1 MYYIQDLIKHISGE
15 NLALLVALCV
25 ACSCISVAIAI
36 TSAIIGCI
44 LRIKTRI
51 AKRREE
57 RRMVERKL
65 KLTLPERENTFIQA
79 RVNTALNAET
89 QNLISQPAQ
98 PISLSHALALLAS
111 LREKELST
119 ADGLTCAELFAF
131 LSLYK
136 EKSLWTSKESQ
147 DINVALAGILKLSA
161 KYSA

>member
-1 MYYIQDLIKHISGE
+1 MYYIQDLIKNISGE

-25 ACSCISVAIAI
+25 ACSCITVAIAI
-36 TSAIIGCI
+36 TSAVIGCV
-44 LRIKTRI
+44 LRIKNRI
-51 AKRREE
+51 RKRKEE

-65 KLTLPERENTFIQA
+65 KFTLPERENAFVQA
-79 RVNTALNAET
+79 RVNTALNPET
-89 QNLISQPAQ
+89 QKLVNQPTQ
-98 PISLSHALALLAS
+98 PIPLSHALALLAD

-119 ADGLTCAELFAF
+119 ADGLTCAELSAF

-147 DINVALAGILKLSA
+147 DINVALAGILKLTA